1 MQSRINGDKLIDGL
15 TDRLNSQN
23 TNRDCEIVPTI
34 PERREENDY
43 VEKENQPSKNSKGVK
58 TIKPCGH

>member
-1 MQSRINGDKLIDGL
+1 MPSRINGDKLIDGL

-34 PERREENDY
+34 PEKREENDY
-43 VEKENQPSKNSKGVK
+43 VEKDSIIESNFDASFH
-58 TIKPCGH
+58 T

>member
-1 MQSRINGDKLIDGL
+1 MSIANSFIMPSRINGDKLIDGL

-43 VEKENQPSKNSKGVK
+43 TEKEN
-58 TIKPCGH
+58 